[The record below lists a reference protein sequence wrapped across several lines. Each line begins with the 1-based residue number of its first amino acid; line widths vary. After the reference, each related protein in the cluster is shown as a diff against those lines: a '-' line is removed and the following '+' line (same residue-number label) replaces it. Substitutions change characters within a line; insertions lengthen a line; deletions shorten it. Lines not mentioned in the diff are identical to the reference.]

1 MGDKRLH
8 SHMTYLVRNLDY
20 GYESGRKVVLEVM
33 ARIVSKLPL
42 ALLVQYLEL
51 FFLPLVTRLVNDDST
66 TCRTMVGVLLK
77 ELMAR
82 APRKQLDTLVDL
94 ILEWA
99 GGSELLLRRAAAQVL
114 GLLVEQQ
121 GSGAERYMGRVL
133 SALTHSVNVSL
144 SATETGGEWESIY
157 HLLTAAEKL
166 HAALTQLP
174 HTPDYLSDIALLLC
188 SRVLHHRH
196 TWVQLAAARVLG
208 RALGA
213 IDPKAQGGVGL
224 RKLLTACGGAFALVR
239 GMCAQVASD
248 SFDERLS
255 EQVLRNLIHL
265 CTALHHDRKLVKD
278 SEVDAAHPED
288 GEDDDDD
295 EDEEGGARGVHGVSL
310 EDAAGISHRR
320 QEDEGEEGEGGGGGR
335 NNTGKTQLKK
345 GVELEKKEEE
355 GGGEGEGGEVEVVA
369 VEPVRAVKW
378 LFQRLSHI
386 ARRHNGQRRT
396 CVFQFFA
403 AMGVRMGAGALLPL
417 LAQVTAPLYRAIETD
432 TESSRDVRGKD
443 LAQEVV
449 EVLQGVTG
457 HDLFYAA
464 YNACRTRQKL
474 KKEQRRSEKS
484 LKKLLDPQGA
494 AAARIGK
501 NQRKVKSKKRKIEN
515 HKDARGAKRL
525 HHEEDPERA

>member
-33 ARIVSKLPL
+33 ARIVTKLPL

-77 ELMAR
+77 KLMAR

-133 SALTHSVNVSL
+133 SALTHSVTVSL

-166 HAALTQLP
+166 HAALAQLP
-174 HTPDYLSDIALLLC
+174 HTPDYLSDVALLLC

-295 EDEEGGARGVHGVSL
+295 DDDEGGARGVHGVSL

-320 QEDEGEEGEGGGGGR
+320 QKD
-335 NNTGKTQLKK
+335 
-345 GVELEKKEEE
+345 EEE
-355 GGGEGEGGEVEVVA
+355 EGEGGEVEVVA